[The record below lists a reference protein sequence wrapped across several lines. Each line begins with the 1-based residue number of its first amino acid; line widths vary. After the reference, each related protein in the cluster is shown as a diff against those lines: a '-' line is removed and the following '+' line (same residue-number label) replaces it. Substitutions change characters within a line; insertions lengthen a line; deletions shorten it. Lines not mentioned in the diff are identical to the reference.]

1 MVGIQQLIGFDIDVD
16 ESHEYHFK
24 GAIRSLIRSLVR
36 LKLVQQAAKTA
47 IQTATK
53 MGIEIRTITKI
64 RIEIK
69 VKTRVEIQAIKAR
82 IAIIRDITSLNKA
95 IKNQEMGIRITNE
108 LQRAH
113 TIEIGPLTRKID
125 FIISNSLYFSFNK
138 PLLFLLNTLE
148 KYVKLWH
155 Q

>member
-16 ESHEYHFK
+16 ESHDYHFK
-24 GAIRSLIRSLVR
+24 GAIPKPDQKPGKIKTSSS
-36 LKLVQQAAKTA
+36 QQAAKTV
-47 IQTATK
+47 IQTAIR
-53 MGIEIRTITKI
+53 IEIRTITKI

-95 IKNQEMGIRITNE
+95 IKNQEMGIRIGNE

-125 FIISNSLYFSFNK
+125 FDY
-138 PLLFLLNTLE
+138 
-148 KYVKLWH
+148 
-155 Q
+155 